1 MKSFKNHF
9 NEGITDG
16 DWVKMSHA
24 QKTAKVKP
32 KHGASAFEDRFNE
45 LKKKKDIKGLKKLRQ
60 VSQDTGQF
68 DIVKMIDK
76 YLK

>member
-1 MKSFKNHF
+1 MKTFKQIL
-9 NEGITDG
+9 EISDG
-16 DWVKMSHA
+16 DWIKMSHA
-24 QKTAKVKP
+24 QKIVKARP

-60 VSQDTGQF
+60 VSQDTGQHH
-68 DIVKMIDK
+68 IVKMIDD